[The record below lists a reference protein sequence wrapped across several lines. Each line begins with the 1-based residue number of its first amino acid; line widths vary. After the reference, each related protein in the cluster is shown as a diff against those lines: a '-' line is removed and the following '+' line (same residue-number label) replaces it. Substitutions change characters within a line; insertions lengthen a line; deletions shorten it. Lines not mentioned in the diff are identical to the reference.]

1 MSERGGIEK
10 YIKQVKMVLLVSGS
24 IDVI

>member
-1 MSERGGIEK
+1 MFERGGIEK
-10 YIKQVKMVLLVSGS
+10 YIKQVKMLLLVSGS